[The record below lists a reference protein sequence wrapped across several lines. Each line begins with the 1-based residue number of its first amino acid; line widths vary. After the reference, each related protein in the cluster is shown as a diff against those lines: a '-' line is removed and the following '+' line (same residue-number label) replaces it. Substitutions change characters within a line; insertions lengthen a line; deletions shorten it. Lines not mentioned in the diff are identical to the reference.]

1 MKVLFDT
8 HAFLWWADEPDRLS
22 TKALEILQDKRNGL
36 ILSLASV
43 WELQIKVQLGK
54 LELKMP
60 LADLIVS
67 QQQKNRVRLLPVKL
81 PHIVALAT
89 LPSYHRDPFD
99 RILIAQAR
107 TESITLISHDAE
119 IAQYPVQVIW

>member
-22 TKALEILQDKRNGL
+22 TKASEIIQDKRNVL

-43 WELQIKVQLGK
+43 WELQIKIQLGK

-60 LADLIVS
+60 LGDLIAS

-81 PHIVALAT
+81 PHILALAT
-89 LPSYHRDPFD
+89 LPSHHRDPFD

-107 TESITLISHDAE
+107 TESVVLISHDPE